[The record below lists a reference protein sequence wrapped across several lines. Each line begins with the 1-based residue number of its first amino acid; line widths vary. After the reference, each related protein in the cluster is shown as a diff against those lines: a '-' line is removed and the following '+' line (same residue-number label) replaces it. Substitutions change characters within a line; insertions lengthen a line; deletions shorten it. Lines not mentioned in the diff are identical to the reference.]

1 MISYIVLTLALLIA
15 LASAAACFW
24 LKRQLDA
31 LRKRLSLQ
39 ETSVLALR
47 GALSALHNEEQ
58 QFEAYRKTVDQQLR
72 RLAEQQEQV
81 LMRDVDEGPYRQAMR
96 MVRQGAT
103 RDDLVAGCGLS
114 SGEAELLLAMHRDH
128 SVS

>member
-1 MISYIVLTLALLIA
+1 MIPYIVMTLALLIA
-15 LASAAACFW
+15 MASAAACFW
-24 LKRQLDA
+24 LKHQLDGM
-31 LRKRLSLQ
+31 RKRLNLQ

-47 GALSALHNEEQ
+47 GALSALHSEEQ
-58 QFEAYRKTVDQQLR
+58 QFEAYRKKVDQQLR

-103 RDDLVAGCGLS
+103 RDDLVASCGLS
-114 SGEAELLLAMHRDH
+114 SGEAELLLAMHRDQ

>member
-24 LKRQLDA
+24 LKRRLDA